1 MERNVFADMDFL
13 ERGSLPE
20 CMKPE
25 EKRITREE
33 FQAAVHAAV
42 EDIVDDPKA
51 EGMAKLMIP
60 LTGMTFAAK
69 MEEILFGKEED

>member
-1 MERNVFADMDFL
+1 MKESIFEHMDFL
-13 ERGSLPE
+13 DRGSLPE
-20 CMKPE
+20 CMQPE

-33 FQAAVHAAV
+33 FKAAVSAAS
-42 EDIVDDPKA
+42 DYIVNDPEVK
-51 EGMAKLMIP
+51 GMAKFMVP